1 MFRIQ
6 SSSTH
11 VQCFYLQGEENISE
25 ECKPNEIMA
34 GRARGAAKVLGT
46 LRMYIPAGKASPSPP
61 LGPALGQVGWKS
73 ADVAQCFKMLLD
85 LALQRGV
92 NIGVFCKEFNER
104 TKDIKEGIPIPVK
117 ITINVSRFLTV
128 VWYK

>member
-1 MFRIQ
+1 M
-6 SSSTH
+6 
-11 VQCFYLQGEENISE
+11 
-25 ECKPNEIMA
+25 MA
-34 GRARGAAKVLGT
+34 GRGARGAAKVLGT

-73 ADVAQCFKMLLD
+73 ADVVQCFMMLLD
-85 LALQRGV
+85 RALQRGV